1 MARKVQKLFK
11 TPDELMSGYFT
22 STQNEKGEISKQ
34 SIKLRAKKLA
44 KSISLYL
51 DLYQDGSRSY
61 EFLKIYLNVETS
73 QKVKSENLKLLDIAK
88 TITSQRFLDN
98 KKVGAGI
105 QTAKSKVNLIKYVI
119 LLADDAL
126 KQSGNK
132 HGYYYTLLSLAKH
145 LELCFSAN
153 ATLQQ
158 INKQFLLTFIEYLKT
173 AKNFNYK
180 RTGGKKDKDVFLSQN
195 TQHNLFKKLNYVISK
210 AVKAKLISS
219 NPKDLLENSEKPKE
233 KGGTREFLTIE
244 EVQALI
250 DTPCKNET
258 LKCAFIF
265 CCLVG
270 LRFGDIS
277 TIRWKNI
284 DKDNKGDM
292 MLRFEM
298 EEVERLNNIY
308 LSDEAIQWL
317 PDKGECSDE
326 DVIFKLA
333 KNDSINRQLK
343 KWVAN
348 AGITKRI
355 TFHCS
360 RHTAGTLNLSL
371 GTPIEVVSKLMG
383 HKKIATT
390 QIYAK
395 IVDESQ
401 KQAVAKQNGVFKK

>member
-11 TPDELMSGYFT
+11 TPDELMSGYFP

-180 RTGGKKDKDVFLSQN
+180 QIGRASC
-195 TQHNLFKKLNYVISK
+195 
-210 AVKAKLISS
+210 
-219 NPKDLLENSEKPKE
+219 
-233 KGGTREFLTIE
+233 RE
-244 EVQALI
+244 
-250 DTPCKNET
+250 
-258 LKCAFIF
+258 
-265 CCLVG
+265 
-270 LRFGDIS
+270 R
-277 TIRWKNI
+277 
-284 DKDNKGDM
+284 
-292 MLRFEM
+292 
-298 EEVERLNNIY
+298 
-308 LSDEAIQWL
+308 
-317 PDKGECSDE
+317 
-326 DVIFKLA
+326 
-333 KNDSINRQLK
+333 
-343 KWVAN
+343 VA
-348 AGITKRI
+348 
-355 TFHCS
+355 S
-360 RHTAGTLNLSL
+360 
-371 GTPIEVVSKLMG
+371 PV
-383 HKKIATT
+383 
-390 QIYAK
+390 
-395 IVDESQ
+395 
-401 KQAVAKQNGVFKK
+401 